1 MLIIKSIIRKI
12 TVSPALER
20 EVIAILL
27 FLGSEVKTQNSFAV
41 WSENKIA
48 RVSQVTCLQ
57 NVGLLVVKF
66 SKNCSTASLMSGSL
80 NSFYQNLFEFLSWI
94 FFVLLLN
101 KSNQLLR
108 EESRVN
114 SNIIPTTYPI
124 KDYQEF
130 FICIT
135 SVFSTL
141 VSLVY
146 MRYHAIPILEIW
158 RCWV

>member
-1 MLIIKSIIRKI
+1 
-12 TVSPALER
+12 
-20 EVIAILL
+20 
-27 FLGSEVKTQNSFAV
+27 
-41 WSENKIA
+41 
-48 RVSQVTCLQ
+48 
-57 NVGLLVVKF
+57 
-66 SKNCSTASLMSGSL
+66 MSGSL

-108 EESRVN
+108 EESRVD
-114 SNIIPTTYPI
+114 SYIIPTAYPI

-130 FICIT
+130 LICVT

-146 MRYHAIPILEIW
+146 MRYHAIPILEI
-158 RCWV
+158 